1 MNQDTVE
8 ILKWLN
14 SNQLW
19 QLRVKTAHNDIID
32 EIMLNCKVLLRANA
46 ERGGEKMPH
55 CNAMIRECI
64 GYIEEILREKG
75 KLR

>member
-1 MNQDTVE
+1 MSKTYGDPAHSDWLLFQPVDEHDSELMPAETE
-8 ILKWLN
+8 II
-14 SNQLW
+14 
-19 QLRVKTAHNDIID
+19 R
-32 EIMLNCKVLLRANA
+32 
-46 ERGGEKMPH
+46 KMPH